1 MSHPFDHDS
10 DPQRIMDPTALLETL
25 KTSLSI
31 ENDLMRTYLITADR
45 IHDNEELKI
54 RLQNFAEGNAK
65 RTQQLLDEI
74 KRMQ

>member
-1 MSHPFDHDS
+1 MSHQVDHQA
-10 DPQRIMDPTALLETL
+10 DPQRTIEPTVLLETL
-25 KTSLSI
+25 KASLSM
-31 ENDLMRTYLITADR
+31 ENELMRTYLITADR
-45 IHDNEELKI
+45 IHDNEDLKV